1 MLAACPKQMEHGP
14 CGGVALDGT
23 CEVALDPC
31 VFLGRPT
38 VRWDGGP
45 TPGSDGDPVPQHPPS
60 SGVRTMRALLATRQ
74 VVVADLAA
82 RPLDAASIEKSVEV
96 LRGHVD
102 AVLTGDSPRNRV
114 QFPPAYRAML
124 VQRAGMPTWAALTS
138 RDRNRVALEAELAAL
153 AHVGVAGVH
162 CVTGDHPSTGSRPDA
177 APVFDL
183 DSTRVAA
190 LAAAAGHLVS
200 VAEAPAS
207 PPVERRAERLL
218 EKQRAGAEIC
228 FVNHAGGVEPV
239 RRFIAQAQDL
249 GVTTG
254 FIPCVPVVIDLE
266 SAALLRSFTSLV
278 LPSGFLDRVLGA
290 AEPAREGVA
299 AATELAIGLL
309 ALDGVVGVDLSGGS
323 GPGSEVRYC
332 EAFAEIGRALV
343 PSLR

>member
-1 MLAACPKQMEHGP
+1 MLAACPKHMEHGP

-23 CEVALDPC
+23 CEVAPEPC
-31 VFLGRPT
+31 VFLDRPT
-38 VRWDGGP
+38 VRWDGAP
-45 TPGSDGDPVPQHPPS
+45 ATGDRRPPS
-60 SGVRTMRALLATRQ
+60 SGTVAMRDLLATRQ

-82 RPLDAASIEKSVEV
+82 RPLDAASIEESVQV

-102 AVLTGDSPRNRV
+102 AVLTGDSPRSRV

-124 VQRAGMPTWAALTS
+124 VQRAGMTTWAGLTS

-162 CVTGDHPSTGSRPDA
+162 CVTGDHPSTGSRSDA
-177 APVFDL
+177 TPVFDL

-190 LAAAAGHLVS
+190 LAAVEGHLVS

-218 EKQRAGAEIC
+218 EKQRAGAEFC
-228 FVNHAGGVEPV
+228 FVNHAGGVGPV
-239 RRFIAQAQDL
+239 RRFIGEAQDL

-254 FIPCVPVVIDLE
+254 FIPCVPVVIDPQ
-266 SAALLRSFTSLV
+266 SAELLRSFTSLV
-278 LPSGFLDRVLGA
+278 LPPGFLDRILGA
-290 AEPAREGVA
+290 SDPAHEGVA
-299 AATELAIGLL
+299 AAVELALGLL

-332 EAFAEIGRALV
+332 EAFAEIGRALA
-343 PSLR
+343 PALR